1 MKLVGFNF
9 TKISAE
15 RANEIKE
22 NLSFNTKIDI
32 PSISS
37 FKTEFFKT
45 KEDIF
50 SVEFVYT
57 ISYSKD
63 FAKIEMKGNM
73 LLSAEPKI
81 VKDILKNWDD
91 KKILDDYRFFFFN
104 IILKKAN
111 IKALQLEEE
120 LNLPTH
126 IPLPSI
132 KKESLKKED

>member
-15 RANEIKE
+15 REKNLKE

-32 PSISS
+32 SSIEP
-37 FKTEFFKT
+37 FKSDFFKT

-50 SVEFVYT
+50 SIDFIYT
-57 ISYSKD
+57 ISYNQD
-63 FAKIEMKGNM
+63 LAKIEIKGNI
-73 LLSAEPKI
+73 LLSADQKI
-81 VKDILKNWDD
+81 VKEIIKNWKD
-91 KKILDDYRFFFFN
+91 KKISDDFRIFFFN
-104 IILKKAN
+104 LVLKKAN

-132 KKESLKKED
+132 KRETPKKEN